1 MMATKIKMAS
11 KKKAIYLLQDITQNQ
26 DRSSR
31 LKFHKIQ
38 EQSLC
43 HMPIITAVSVVG

>member
-26 DRSSR
+26 D
-31 LKFHKIQ
+31 LFFD
-38 EQSLC
+38 EQ
-43 HMPIITAVSVVG
+43 